1 LPLATGTRIGR
12 YEVTGPLGA
21 GGMKILPGL
30 FASDTDDLTLLT
42 VTRLRRR

>member
-1 LPLATGTRIGR
+1 
-12 YEVTGPLGA
+12 
-21 GGMKILPGL
+21 MKILPGL